1 MKKYFHL
8 ALPALALISFS
19 FRPLPSPSPSVL
31 SKMLAFPVAGFSS
44 KIGSFWGASRDG
56 GVRSHKGID
65 IFARKGTPVVAIA
78 DGVIV
83 DKGNTGLG
91 GKVVW
96 LKTDGQPL
104 RAYYAHLDTWKVKKG
119 QRVKK
124 GQVLGT
130 VGNTGN
136 AKTTPSHLH
145 FGIYTRKGA
154 VNPLPYVKKAEKVPV
169 PKKKTVRK

>member
-1 MKKYFHL
+1 MKRYFHL
-8 ALPALALISFS
+8 PLLALALISFS
-19 FRPLPSPSPSVL
+19 FRPLPSPYPSPSML
-31 SKMLAFPVAGFSS
+31 SKLLAFPVSGFNS

-56 GVRSHKGID
+56 GERSHKGID
-65 IFARKGTPVVAIA
+65 IFARRGTPVVAIA

-83 DKGNTGLG
+83 DKGNTGRG

-96 LKTDGQPL
+96 LQPDDQPL
-104 RAYYAHLDTWKVKKG
+104 KAYYAHLDTWKVKKG

-136 AKTTPSHLH
+136 AKTTPAHLH
-145 FGIYTRKGA
+145 FGIYTKKGA
-154 VNPLPYVKKAEKVPV
+154 VNPLPYVKKAKKVPV
-169 PKKKTVRK
+169 KKK